1 VTVLC
6 FALNDM
12 FFQNILEKAMELF
25 QSYFRQAFL
34 DKSVAVA
41 CRILCLDV
49 VVTSRPAHSA
59 AMPLLFYSV
68 VQKWVFRPA
77 EATRCPDKREIWQR
91 SSPVPNFTFIE
102 AKMCEYSPHN
112 CQNFKFWPKICTS
125 GATRLQ
131 YFYKIL
137 SVCTFL

>member
-1 VTVLC
+1 MTVLC

-77 EATRCPDKREIWQR
+77 EATRCPD
-91 SSPVPNFTFIE
+91 
-102 AKMCEYSPHN
+102 
-112 CQNFKFWPKICTS
+112 
-125 GATRLQ
+125 
-131 YFYKIL
+131 
-137 SVCTFL
+137 